1 MVTAI
6 PGHSSTLHSVRW
18 IWLIPAPYCCFCVIV
33 LPFPQNLR
41 FFESPSAYLPFPFFL
56 PISNTYYPLHSS
68 LIIKNFSNW
77 YIVSLSISTQNP
89 GLLPLNF
96 SFPMISFPPQPHTS
110 ILLLCN
116 LLAEAA
122 PFLKSPIKTANSPKV
137 TLYSPSSSAQ
147 VPLLRYFIKPEF
159 QSWALSILSTNQPL
173 FHPICAHPA

>member
-1 MVTAI
+1 MT
-6 PGHSSTLHSVRW
+6 HSCSLLLLLCDCSSFPPEPQILWVSICLSTLSFLSPHLKHLLSSSLLFNHQKLQQLV
-18 IWLIPAPYCCFCVIV
+18 YS
-33 LPFPQNLR
+33 LPFHLN
-41 FFESPSAYLPFPFFL
+41 SKSW
-56 PISNTYYPLHSS
+56 PLA
-68 LIIKNFSNW
+68 LELLFSNDL
-77 YIVSLSISTQNP
+77 LS
-89 GLLPLNF
+89 
-96 SFPMISFPPQPHTS
+96 PQPHTS
-110 ILLLCN
+110 FLLLCN